1 MDIEDRPTKIINEET
16 LPIHTGD
23 FTPEELETSIKS
35 MSNNKAP
42 GLDEIP
48 AEVWKTG
55 ILNRPLL
62 DVCNKMLKGE
72 KPSIWTK
79 SIIIP
84 LPKKGDL
91 SVPPNYRGISL
102 TPIAAKIYNKM
113 LLNRIRPHIEPM
125 LRKNQNGFRPNRSTT
140 AQILA
145 LRRLVEGIKMKN
157 LPAVLTFVDFK
168 KAFDSIH
175 RGKMLEILKAYGIPE
190 TIVSAIGMMYR
201 DTEAQVI
208 SPDGETEFF
217 SILAGVLQGDT
228 LAPLLFIIVLDYVL
242 RTAID
247 NDDLG
252 FTLKERR
259 SSRHPAVK
267 VTDTD
272 FADDIALLSN
282 YIGHLRQMEALV
294 EPVRTLLS
302 LGNGS
307 KFSSIHVFIKVFQS
321 FSEAIYIRRFIET
334 TGKGVPCFRAPLYRK
349 VPWYFEL

>member
-1 MDIEDRPTKIINEET
+1 
-16 LPIHTGD
+16 
-23 FTPEELETSIKS
+23 

-102 TPIAAKIYNKM
+102 TPIAAKIYNKL

-228 LAPLLFIIVLDYVL
+228 LAPLLFIIVLDY
-242 RTAID
+242 AFK
-247 NDDLG
+247 N
-252 FTLKERR
+252 
-259 SSRHPAVK
+259 S
-267 VTDTD
+267 
-272 FADDIALLSN
+272 
-282 YIGHLRQMEALV
+282 Y
-294 EPVRTLLS
+294 
-302 LGNGS
+302 
-307 KFSSIHVFIKVFQS
+307 
-321 FSEAIYIRRFIET
+321 
-334 TGKGVPCFRAPLYRK
+334 
-349 VPWYFEL
+349 